1 MYAMVLNVGFTL
13 GWALIAHFYPTLWLF
28 ASCIFFPA
36 LFIAAG
42 KRFSYAP
49 LKYWQ
54 VAPCCFLLILISDLL
69 YRRYGGGN
77 CDQVGSFLV
86 GMSFVVTLSFSA
98 FSLVSVAI
106 DTYLPVWANTISGI
120 GKVKVVGSVFAAL
133 LLTIACA
140 IVIEPELNLWWRQ
153 WLGIADSA

>member
-1 MYAMVLNVGFTL
+1 MALNVGFTL
-13 GWALIAHFYPTLWLF
+13 GWAVVAHFYPVAWLF
-28 ASCIFFPA
+28 GSFIFFPT

-69 YRRYGGGN
+69 MRRYGGGN

-86 GMSFVVTLSFSA
+86 GISFITALLFSA
-98 FSLVSVAI
+98 FALVSVAI
-106 DTYLPVWANTISGI
+106 DTYLPVWANTISGT
-120 GKVKVVGSVFAAL
+120 GKAKVVGSVFAAL
-133 LLTIACA
+133 LSITACA
-140 IVIEPELNLWWRQ
+140 IVVEPEINLWWRQ
-153 WLGIADSA
+153 WLGIAHRA